1 MLTVQ
6 KATSNKAVMTIAVY
20 SKYLMTSKAKYRLH
34 IHVYLKSSLYR
45 LALQKAV
52 NTLESK
58 QLEDYQVKKK
68 SFIRREGGRFS
79 YIYLL
84 CD

>member
-1 MLTVQ
+1 
-6 KATSNKAVMTIAVY
+6 MTIAVY

-58 QLEDYQVKKK
+58 QLEDYQVKKNHLLEEK
-68 SFIRREGGRFS
+68 GGDLVT
-79 YIYLL
+79 YIY
-84 CD
+84 CVIRV